1 MSKKIAV
8 LPFLVA
14 VTLTPLPFALDRTD
28 DGRESSTAVDQGTAE
43 TLNHSRGGWDHNGPD
58 MSGMVDASQDVR
70 VLYRG
75 GWDRNGPDMS
85 GIVDASQDVRV
96 LYRGGWD
103 GNGPDEHGVLT
114 ENSGDPV
121 LYRGGWDYN
130 GPESAGA
137 EPPTNSTNGL
147 DMLVVQ
153 AIELPSGDVI
163 GSTKK

>member
-1 MSKKIAV
+1 MSKKTAV

-75 GWDRNGPDMS
+75 GWD
-85 GIVDASQDVRV
+85 
-96 LYRGGWD
+96 

-137 EPPTNSTNGL
+137 EPQTNSTNGL

>member
-75 GWDRNGPDMS
+75 GWD
-85 GIVDASQDVRV
+85 
-96 LYRGGWD
+96 

-137 EPPTNSTNGL
+137 EPQTNSTNGL